1 MIYHTLFVRGMG
13 QNMES
18 PIFKHLQVLL
28 DIEQNVSNRQEN
40 EEKHECDI
48 QFLIAH
54 LQVIQCLRT
63 VVTVRVLM

>member
-1 MIYHTLFVRGMG
+1 M
-13 QNMES
+13 
-18 PIFKHLQVLL
+18 

-40 EEKHECDI
+40 EEKHERDI
-48 QFLIAH
+48 QFFIAH